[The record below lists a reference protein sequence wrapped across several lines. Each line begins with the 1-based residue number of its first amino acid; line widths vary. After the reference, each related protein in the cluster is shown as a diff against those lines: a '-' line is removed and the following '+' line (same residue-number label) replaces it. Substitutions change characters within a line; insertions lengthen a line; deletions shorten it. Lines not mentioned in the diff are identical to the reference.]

1 MPKHFNRP
9 AVKAKRRQLRRD
21 QTPAE
26 ELVWR
31 FLRNRR
37 TKNFK
42 FRRQYSID
50 KFVIDFY
57 SPELKLAVEIDGD
70 IHDLPLQ
77 KEYDVARQSYL
88 ESFGTKF
95 IRIRNEELF
104 ANTDKAFGEIE
115 EMIKVLEHS

>member
-1 MPKHFNRP
+1 MPKHFNKP
-9 AVKAKRRQLRRD
+9 TEKSKRRRLRRD

-70 IHDLPLQ
+70 VHDLPEQ
-77 KEYDVARQSYL
+77 KEHDTVRQSYL
-88 ESFGTKF
+88 ESFGIKF

-104 ANTDKAFGEIE
+104 ANTDKAFEKIE
-115 EMIKVLEHS
+115 KMIKVLEQI

>member
-9 AVKAKRRQLRRD
+9 TEKSKRRQLRRD

-70 IHDLPLQ
+70 IHDLPTQ
-77 KEYDVARQSYL
+77 KERDIARQSYL
-88 ESFGTKF
+88 ENFGVKF

-104 ANTDKAFGEIE
+104 ANTDKAFGRIE
-115 EMIKVLEHS
+115 EMIKVLEQS

>member
-9 AVKAKRRQLRRD
+9 TEKSKRRQLRRD

-42 FRRQYSID
+42 FRRQYSVD

-70 IHDLPLQ
+70 VHDLPAQ
-77 KEYDVARQSYL
+77 KEHDIARQSYL
-88 ESFGTKF
+88 ESFGIKF

-104 ANTDKAFGEIE
+104 ANTDKAFDRIE
-115 EMIKVLEHS
+115 QMIKVLEKS

>member
-1 MPKHFNRP
+1 MPKHFNRHTE
-9 AVKAKRRQLRRD
+9 KSKRRQLRRD
-21 QTPAE
+21 QTLAE

-42 FRRQYSID
+42 FRRQYSVD

-57 SPELKLAVEIDGD
+57 SPELKIAVEIDGD
-70 IHDLPLQ
+70 IHDLPTQ
-77 KEYDVARQSYL
+77 KEHDITRQKYL
-88 ESFGTKF
+88 ESFGIKF

-104 ANTDKAFGEIE
+104 ANTDKAFEKIE
-115 EMIKVLEHS
+115 EMIKVSKHS

>member
-9 AVKAKRRQLRRD
+9 TEKSKRRQLRRD

-42 FRRQYSID
+42 FRRQYSVD

-70 IHDLPLQ
+70 IHDIPAQ
-77 KEYDVARQSYL
+77 KEHDIVRQSYL
-88 ESFGTKF
+88 ESFGIKF

-104 ANTDKAFGEIE
+104 ANTDKAFDRIE
-115 EMIKVLEHS
+115 QMIKVLEKS

>member
-9 AVKAKRRQLRRD
+9 TEKSKRRQLRRN

-26 ELVWR
+26 GLVWR

-42 FRRQYSID
+42 FRRQYSVD

-57 SPELKLAVEIDGD
+57 SPELKLAVEIDGEV
-70 IHDLPLQ
+70 HDLPAQ
-77 KEYDVARQSYL
+77 KEHDIARQSYL
-88 ESFGTKF
+88 ESFGIKF

-104 ANTDKAFGEIE
+104 ANTDKAFDRIE
-115 EMIKVLEHS
+115 EMIKVLEQS

>member
-1 MPKHFNRP
+1 LPKHFNRP
-9 AVKAKRRQLRRD
+9 TEKSKRRQLRRD

-42 FRRQYSID
+42 FRRQYSVD

-70 IHDLPLQ
+70 IHDLPTQ
-77 KEYDVARQSYL
+77 KEHDIARQSYL
-88 ESFGTKF
+88 EGFGIKF

-104 ANTDKAFGEIE
+104 TNTDKAFDRIE
-115 EMIKVLEHS
+115 EMIKVLEQS

>member
-9 AVKAKRRQLRRD
+9 TEKSKRRQLRRD

-42 FRRQYSID
+42 FRRQYSVD

-70 IHDLPLQ
+70 IHDLPTQ
-77 KEYDVARQSYL
+77 KEHDIARQSYL
-88 ESFGTKF
+88 EGFGIKF

-104 ANTDKAFGEIE
+104 TNTDKAFDRIE
-115 EMIKVLEHS
+115 EMIKVLEQS

>member
-9 AVKAKRRQLRRD
+9 TEKSKRRQLRRN

-31 FLRNRR
+31 FLRDRR

-42 FRRQYSID
+42 FRRQYSVD

-77 KEYDVARQSYL
+77 KEHDIVRQNYL
-88 ESFGTKF
+88 ESFGIKF
-95 IRIRNEELF
+95 IRVRNEELF
-104 ANTDKAFGEIE
+104 ANTDKAFKKIE

>member
-9 AVKAKRRQLRRD
+9 TEKSKRRRLRRE
-21 QTPAE
+21 QTTAE
-26 ELVWR
+26 KLVWR

-42 FRRQYSID
+42 FRRQYSVD

-70 IHDLPLQ
+70 VHDLPTQ
-77 KEYDVARQSYL
+77 KEHDIMRQSYL
-88 ESFGTKF
+88 ESFGIKF

-104 ANTDKAFGEIE
+104 ANTDKALGRIE
-115 EMIKVLEHS
+115 EIIKVLEHS